1 MGKSTFLSVV
11 TSAKPK
17 IANYH
22 FTTIEPNLGVVKTS
36 DNRSFV
42 VADLPGLIEGASL
55 GEGLGDKFLKHI
67 ERTRVIAHVIDMS
80 GYEGRDPYDDYIK
93 IKKELN
99 DFDSKLLKKEQ
110 LIIANKMDMENAK
123 ENLIK
128 FKNNLK
134 EDIKIFEISAIN
146 EEGLDK
152 VLLYMADLL
161 DKEVVKDD
169 FEDDLYE
176 DYVLYTFKKENHQIF
191 SKDIFQNIS
200 TQKEKKGKNLYQ
212 NKINE
217 IFLHYIYVTQAQ
229 IGRKVP

>member
-1 MGKSTFLSVV
+1 
-11 TSAKPK
+11 
-17 IANYH
+17 
-22 FTTIEPNLGVVKTS
+22 
-36 DNRSFV
+36 
-42 VADLPGLIEGASL
+42 
-55 GEGLGDKFLKHI
+55 
-67 ERTRVIAHVIDMS
+67 MS

-110 LIIANKMDMENAK
+110 LIIANKMDMENSK

-176 DYVLYTFKKENHQIF
+176 DYVLYTFKKENPFTIV
-191 SKDIFQNIS
+191 
-200 TQKEKKGKNLYQ
+200 KEKDCFVIKGDTVEKLFRMTKFNTEESILRFAKKLTRMGVDEELEKMGAVQ
-212 NKINE
+212 
-217 IFLHYIYVTQAQ
+217 
-229 IGRKVP
+229 GDKVRILDFEFEYRN